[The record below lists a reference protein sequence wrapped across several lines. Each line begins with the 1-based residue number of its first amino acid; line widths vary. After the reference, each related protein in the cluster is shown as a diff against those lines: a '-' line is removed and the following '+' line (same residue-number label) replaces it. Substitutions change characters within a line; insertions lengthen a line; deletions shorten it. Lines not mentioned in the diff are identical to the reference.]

1 MAKTKGCYCTGMSMS
16 LYMCVWISI
25 TQVPNSDVIT
35 SLCGISSVSEEWMM
49 CVYVNGGES
58 SIGDVYENLIF

>member
-1 MAKTKGCYCTGMSMS
+1 MS
-16 LYMCVWISI
+16 LYMCVWISN

-35 SLCGISSVSEEWMM
+35 SLCGISSVSEEWKI